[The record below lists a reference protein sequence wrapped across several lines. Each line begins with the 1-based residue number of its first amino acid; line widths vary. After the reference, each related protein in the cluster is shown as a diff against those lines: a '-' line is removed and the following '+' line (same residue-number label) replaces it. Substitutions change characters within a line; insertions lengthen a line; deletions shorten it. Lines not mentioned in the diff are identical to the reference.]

1 VADIFVRSSD
11 GNDGNA
17 GTQKEAPKLTLQAA
31 MTAAGA
37 GGNVYVS
44 NLHAESGAGTTLT
57 SPGTFASPTFIV
69 CVPDWGAAT
78 GTTAPTSRSTGATYL
93 TSGILNITG
102 AAYYYGVSLSTSN
115 TNSTCLRFSST
126 SDTGW
131 TYLEACVLAL
141 TGNNANPSI
150 AIGRGAN
157 AQTAVYLHNTACSFA
172 HVSQRIVCSGRFV
185 WTGTLSGV
193 TGAAVP
199 TYLIATSNGGWTGT
213 AYIEGVDLSALGSG
227 KAWVDVGVS
236 SGGEV
241 QFVNCKA
248 GSSVAFSQGT
258 HIGPGGTIVTAVNC
272 DSGDTNTRFFRQDY
286 TATEIQETTI
296 IRTGGATDGTTPVS
310 RKVVTTANAK
320 IVLPYRAQA
329 VELWNETLSSI
340 TVTIPVLTDN
350 VTLTDAEAWLEVEYL
365 GTSGFP
371 LGVFVSD
378 RVADPIFG
386 TPANQT
392 TDSSSSWTTTG
403 LGTPVKQSLS
413 VTFTPAEKGIA
424 RARVCIA
431 KASTTVY
438 YDPKA
443 LTTSARQYQSTAG
456 YVNEGGPG
464 AQPNIFDSAIIRAVH
479 P

>member
-1 VADIFVRSSD
+1 MANIWLRSTD

-37 GGNVYVS
+37 GGSVYVS
-44 NLHAESGAGTTLT
+44 NLHAESGAAATLSSAGT
-57 SPGTFASPTFIV
+57 PASPTVVV
-69 CVPDWGAAT
+69 CVPDWGADT
-78 GTTAPTSRSTGATYL
+78 GTTAPTSRSTGATFT
-93 TSGILNITG
+93 TSVEVLVSGNT
-102 AAYYYGVSLSTSN
+102 YYYGLSIAS
-115 TNSTCLRFSST
+115 SST
-126 SDTGW
+126 NGTSIRFGNTGSSCW
-131 TYLEACVLAL
+131 AYMEACELKL
-141 TGNNANPSI
+141 TGNSATPSI
-150 AIGRGAN
+150 AIGRGGS
-157 AQTAVYLHNTACSFA
+157 TLVFVHWHNTVCNFA
-172 HVSQRIVCSGRFV
+172 HVGQDIVVNGRFR
-185 WTGTLSGV
+185 WTGTLSAV
-193 TGAAVP
+193 TGTIPDVLFTLAASSSSG
-199 TYLIATSNGGWTGT
+199 IAVV
-213 AYIEGVDLSALGSG
+213 EGVDLSALGSG
-227 KAWVDVGVS
+227 KAWVNAASTTGEILFVS
-236 SGGEV
+236 
-241 QFVNCKA
+241 CKA
-248 GSSVAFSQGT
+248 GSSVVFTSGT
-258 HIGPGGTIVTAVNC
+258 HPGQAGVIVTVVNC
-272 DSGDTNTRFFRQDY
+272 DSADTQNRFFRLDY
-286 TATEIQETTI
+286 AGSEIQETTI
-296 IRTGGATDGTTPVS
+296 VRAGGATEWGAS
-310 RKVVTTANAK
+310 SGRKIAASANAQQAY
-320 IVLPYRAQA
+320 PYRSLPMQFA
-329 VELWNETLSSI
+329 NNSLSAL
-340 TVTIPVLTDN
+340 TVTILILTDN

-371 LGVFVSD
+371 LGVFASD

-413 VTFTPAEKGIA
+413 VTFTPAEKGIV